1 MENQNKSCL
10 EKDTT
15 SAAKL
20 DVETGDLRQ
29 RDETK
34 PFYANSL
41 TPREMESLVAICDTF
56 ISSIDGSGVGHVG
69 DCVAGYFSASAS
81 QTGTPDRVSV
91 VYTIMHSHIKEIY
104 IHTTIIL
111 IYTHMHAHISYNIYK
126 TYICFPIYICYMVL
140 SKSIQ
145 KN

>member
-1 MENQNKSCL
+1 MENHSCL
-10 EKDTT
+10 QKDTT

-20 DVETGDLRQ
+20 DVETGNLRQ

-56 ISSIDGSGVGHVG
+56 ISSIDDSGVGHVD

-91 VYTIMHSHIKEIY
+91 IYTNMHSHIKEIY
-104 IHTTIIL
+104 IHACT
-111 IYTHMHAHISYNIYK
+111 YNIYK
-126 TYICFPIYICYMVL
+126 
-140 SKSIQ
+140 
-145 KN
+145 